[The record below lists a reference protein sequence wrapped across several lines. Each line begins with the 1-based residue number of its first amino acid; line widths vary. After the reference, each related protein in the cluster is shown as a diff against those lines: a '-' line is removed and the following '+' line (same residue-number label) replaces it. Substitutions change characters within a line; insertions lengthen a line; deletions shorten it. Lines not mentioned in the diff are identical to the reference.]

1 MERNSSVGFKKKIQL
16 YKCCFK
22 KTHHHK
28 KMHLSAQFLCSYSKT
43 RCPLQYSYLRLPILN
58 TCLLPRQSIA
68 NLSFKSQQKLFSTVK
83 ASRRI
88 CFSLLSF
95 SRVYYFLNHY
105 ESTVAGRWARDCSRH
120 SVCEKINT
128 VLQARETR
136 SQHFSL

>member
-1 MERNSSVGFKKKIQL
+1 MNLLATPIFI
-16 YKCCFK
+16 
-22 KTHHHK
+22 
-28 KMHLSAQFLCSYSKT
+28 LSAQFLCSYSKT

-88 CFSLLSF
+88 CCSLLSF